1 MSDKSFLYATERE
14 GILTRNPLFTS
25 GVIIAPAVAAGV
37 NFYSGLILAS
47 VFTIV
52 TLITIA
58 LCRFVP
64 RKIVYTLRITLYTL
78 VASLVYVPVHIYFTS
93 NPSLNEMYSAVGIYA
108 PLLIT
113 NSLITLRS
121 ETKFYRLAKPYVI
134 RTAGFY
140 VIGYDLAMIIFSSI
154 RGILTTGEIFGSK
167 VLPFSLPLL
176 ATTYGGFILL
186 AVMSALFRW
195 ILQIANG
202 VYKKDPKAAEN

>member
-37 NFYSGLILAS
+37 NFY
-47 VFTIV
+47 
-52 TLITIA
+52 
-58 LCRFVP
+58 

-202 VYKKDPKAAEN
+202 VYKKDPEAAEN